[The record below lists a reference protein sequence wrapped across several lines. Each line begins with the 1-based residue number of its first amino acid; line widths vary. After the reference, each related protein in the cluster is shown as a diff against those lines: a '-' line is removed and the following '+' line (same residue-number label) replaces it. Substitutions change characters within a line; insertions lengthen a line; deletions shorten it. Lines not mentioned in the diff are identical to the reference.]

1 MNREGQI
8 QAISD
13 LVNSL
18 IGDDPG
24 YFLVEVS
31 IKPVNN
37 IKVYLDADTGV
48 VIERCVAYNRKL
60 CNLITESGLFPEGE
74 FSLEVSSPGI
84 DEPLKLHRQYV
95 KNTGRQVEITRN
107 EGDVLTGLLKAVS
120 DTEITLLVESGKN
133 KKKTT
138 TEHIIPFSNIK
149 TTRIQIVF

>member
-1 MNREGQI
+1 
-8 QAISD
+8 
-13 LVNSL
+13 
-18 IGDDPG
+18 
-24 YFLVEVS
+24 
-31 IKPVNN
+31 
-37 IKVYLDADTGV
+37 
-48 VIERCVAYNRKL
+48 
-60 CNLITESGLFPEGE
+60 LITESGLFPEGE

-120 DTEITLLVESGKN
+120 ETDITLLVESGKN